1 MVSTAHSRVL
11 VGSLFNFSSVRA
23 VTIRTW
29 NLADSRYAAC
39 SPVRYSTNLV
49 RQAMKRVLL
58 YSLVL
63 SLLFSACAPVYVLRN
78 DRPNRPHDNGKHKGW
93 YKNGRYGGLPPGQ
106 AKKQR
111 W

>member
-1 MVSTAHSRVL
+1 
-11 VGSLFNFSSVRA
+11 
-23 VTIRTW
+23 
-29 NLADSRYAAC
+29 
-39 SPVRYSTNLV
+39 
-49 RQAMKRVLL
+49 MKRVLL

-106 AKKQR
+106 AKKQGRYDGLPPGQAKKQR